1 MLETRLSGLG
11 GYSMT
16 AMTRRAMLATAGTSA
31 VALPFAS
38 SAMAQAVAAAT
49 PAPGAQWD
57 LADLYPTEAAWDAEK
72 TAVNADIATLARF
85 KGTLGKSAGA
95 LLAAQEAISVLNKR
109 VARLFVY
116 ATLKGDEDLRVARH
130 QERRQLATQLF
141 SSLNEAT
148 AWTSPEL
155 LTAGKAR
162 VDSFLAAEPRL
173 AKFRFGLE
181 ETFRLA
187 PHTLDNKGEEI
198 LAASGNPLSGPNA
211 IRSQLVSS
219 DIPWPEVT
227 LSTGQKARLDAQ
239 GYTLY
244 RDAPNRA
251 DRKLVFDTFWKAT
264 KGFENSLG
272 ATLTAKVQGDIF
284 TAKARNYPNSLQA
297 ALAGSNIPE
306 AVYRTLIAETNRGLP
321 TLHRYFALRQ
331 RMLKLPDIG
340 YWDIYP
346 PLVSLDRKFTLAD
359 MRRITLEANAP
370 LGRDYL
376 EPLARGTAA
385 KWMDPFPRPGK
396 APGAYNFGAAYD
408 VHPYLLLNLKED
420 YSGLTTYA
428 HEWGHAVHS
437 VLANTHQPWDTANY
451 STFTAELASTGNE
464 QLLIAHMLKNAKTRE
479 EKLFYLGQQ
488 MEGFRG
494 TFFRQ
499 AMFAEFELKIH
510 DMAEAGEAL
519 SGETFTRIYGELLR
533 KYHGPAMKLEPDYS
547 VEWAYI
553 AHFLQYNFYVFQ
565 YATSVTGSVYFADRI
580 LNGGAAGAKA
590 FVDVLKAGGSD
601 HPYFILKRAGLDLAS
616 PAPYRGL
623 VAAFDSALDQV
634 EKLI

>member
-1 MLETRLSGLG
+1 M
-11 GYSMT
+11 
-16 AMTRRAMLATAGTSA
+16 AVMTRRALLATAGTSA
-31 VALPFAS
+31 AGLPFAS
-38 SAMAQAVAAAT
+38 SAFAQAVAAAA
-49 PAPGAQWD
+49 PAEGAQWD

-72 TAVNADIATLARF
+72 DAVAAEVARLGRF
-85 KGTLGKSAGA
+85 KGTLGKSAA
-95 LLAAQEAISVLNKR
+95 DLLAAQEAISVLNKR
-109 VARLFVY
+109 TARLFVY
-116 ATLKGDEDLRVARH
+116 ATLKGDEDLRIARH

-141 SSLNEAT
+141 ANLNEAT

-155 LTAGKAR
+155 LAVGKAR
-162 VDSFLAAEPRL
+162 IDGFIVAEPRL
-173 AKFRFGLE
+173 APFRFGLE

-187 PHTLDNKGEEI
+187 AHTLDAKGEEI
-198 LAASGNPLSGPNA
+198 LAASTSPLSGPNA
-211 IRSQLVSS
+211 IRGQLVSS

-284 TAKARNYPNSLQA
+284 SAKARNYPNSLQA

-331 RMLKLPDIG
+331 RMLKLPDLG

-396 APGAYNFGAAYD
+396 SPGAYNFGAAYD

-437 VLANTHQPWDTANY
+437 VLANKHQPWDTANY

-464 QLLIAHMLKNAKTRE
+464 QLLIAHMLRTARTRE

-553 AHFLQYNFYVFQ
+553 GHFLQYNFYVFQ

-580 LNGGAAGAKA
+580 LNGGPSGAKA

-601 HPYFILKRAGLDLAS
+601 HPYALLKRAGLDLAS

-623 VAAFDSALDQV
+623 VAAFDRALDEA